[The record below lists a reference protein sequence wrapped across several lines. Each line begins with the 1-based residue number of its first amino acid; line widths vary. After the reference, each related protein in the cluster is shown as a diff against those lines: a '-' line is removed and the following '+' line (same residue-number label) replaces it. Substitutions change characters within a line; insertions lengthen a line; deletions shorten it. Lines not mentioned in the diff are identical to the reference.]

1 MAEQAKK
8 KGFFGEFK
16 EFIARGNVM
25 DMAVGIIV
33 GGAFQKIVTSLVNDV
48 VNPIVGFFINGKE
61 FADLAITLKPDDP
74 ATEAVETVAIKYGQ
88 FLQTALDFLIT
99 AFVVFCLVKGIN
111 RLCESGGKRE
121 EKACGGSRKRGLI
134 ASRDKLSRF
143 L

>member
-111 RLCESGGKRE
+111 RLRE
-121 EKACGGSRKRGLI
+121 RKDAFVKAAEKEKEKPAENKEKE
-134 ASRDKLSRF
+134 D
-143 L
+143 